1 MLQCFNVILLLC
13 YVVTLLYLFEMRIL
27 YRTKEEANEEQK
39 NNFLALSPAERFYS
53 FLSLSE
59 KIMQFPGK
67 KVKKIDENFIINIG
81 EHGKHLERK
90 H

>member
-1 MLQCFNVILLLC
+1 MFQCYFVTLLCC
-13 YVVTLLYLFEMRIL
+13 YVVIFIRMRIL

-39 NNFLALSPAERFYS
+39 NNFLALSPVERFYS

-67 KVKKIDENFIINIG
+67 KVNKIDENFIINIG

>member
-1 MLQCFNVILLLC
+1 MLFC
-13 YVVTLLYLFEMRIL
+13 YFVTLLYLFEMRIL

-39 NNFLALSPAERFYS
+39 NNFLALSPVERFYS

-67 KVKKIDENFIINIG
+67 KMKKIDENFIINIG